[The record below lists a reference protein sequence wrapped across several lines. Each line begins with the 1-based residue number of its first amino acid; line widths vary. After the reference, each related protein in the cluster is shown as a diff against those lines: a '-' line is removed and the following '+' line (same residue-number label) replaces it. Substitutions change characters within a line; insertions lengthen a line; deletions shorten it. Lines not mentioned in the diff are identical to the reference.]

1 MRLMIP
7 IICLLIPISSVADE
21 VFMKNGD
28 RLSGKIVS
36 KIGDK
41 LVLETA
47 YTGKIEI
54 QWDAISHLTTD
65 NPVRITLDDETELK
79 GMLLVSDDTDVRVI
93 TDVDAGPK
101 FIPLHR
107 IAAINPPQLPSF
119 KISGQA
125 NLGISLERGNTDE
138 DNYHLDAESIFRWP
152 NDRIMVAFDGDLEK
166 NNSKITE
173 QEAELLVDYD
183 HFLNKNLY
191 LTIGPLFEHDKFAD
205 LDLRTTVM
213 AGAGY
218 QVFENDRTNLAIKG
232 GPGYAWEKFD
242 DSEDDD
248 YPVAVWRLRFDHYL
262 FEAWKL
268 QAFHNHRLSK
278 SLDEPS
284 DYTFDSKT
292 GLRIP
297 IYGPLQATLQFNFDR
312 DNAPGDDV
320 KKNDYEYLLTVG
332 YRW

>member
-1 MRLMIP
+1 MRLMVP
-7 IICLLIPISSVADE
+7 SICLLIPISSVADE

-36 KIGDK
+36 KTGDK

-47 YTGKIEI
+47 YAGKIEI
-54 QWDAISHLTTD
+54 RWAGVSHLTTD
-65 NPVRITLDDETELK
+65 KPVRIILDDETELK
-79 GMLLVSDDTDVRVI
+79 GMLLASDDTDIRVI
-93 TDVDAGPK
+93 TDVDAKPK
-101 FIPLHR
+101 SIPLQR
-107 IAAINPPQLPSF
+107 IAVINPPQLPPF
-119 KISGQA
+119 KISGQV
-125 NLGISLERGNTDE
+125 NLGLSKERGNTDE

-152 NDRIMVAFDGDLEK
+152 NDRITVAFDGALEK
-166 NNSKITE
+166 NNSKTTE
-173 QEAELLVDYD
+173 KEAELLGDYD

-191 LTIGPLFEHDKFAD
+191 LTTGPLFEHDKFAD

-218 QVFENDRTNLAIKG
+218 QVFENDRTNFTING
-232 GPGYAWEKFD
+232 GPGYVWEKFD

-268 QAFHNHRLSK
+268 QAFHIHRLSK

-284 DYTFDSKT
+284 DYIFDSKS

-297 IYGPLQATLQFNFDR
+297 IFGPLQVTLQFNFDR
-312 DNAPGDDV
+312 DNAPSDDA